1 MVNTNKLQRFFVDKN
16 FTITNWENLKPY
28 YENLLSKELTNK
40 ESLRTWLQN
49 WSELDAIVSEDY
61 AWRYIKMTCDTTNNE
76 LLENF
81 TFFTEKIEPEI
92 APIINKLQKKL
103 LDSPFIN
110 EIEGKEYFVF
120 LRSIK
125 KSNELFREEN
135 IALNTQISN
144 ESQKYGAISAEQTI
158 EHEGKQITLQKAA
171 SLLKSLDR
179 ELRKS
184 TYLKIQERKNVDEN
198 KLNQLYTDLIELRH
212 KVSLNAGFKNYRD
225 YKFEELGRFDY
236 TVNDCINFHES
247 IAKHIVPINKTLE
260 KARKEKLNLDSY
272 KPWDTEFDIEGN
284 LPLTPFNNGEELTE
298 KTISCFNNIDQFF
311 GECITTM
318 KQLGH
323 LDLESRIGKAPG
335 GYNYPLYESGVPFI
349 FMNSVGT
356 HRDMVTM
363 VHEGGHAVHSFLC
376 NQLSL
381 TDFKSTPSEVAE
393 LASMGM
399 ELISMEHWNFY
410 FTDENDLKRAKK
422 EQLEKILKTLPWIAC
437 IDKFQHWVYE
447 NPTHSIEERY
457 EKWYAISKEF
467 STGEVDYSGLEN
479 NIKRSWQ
486 GQLHLYEVPF
496 YYIEYGMAQ
505 LGAVAIWKNYLENKE
520 SCIASY
526 KNALAHGYTRTI
538 PELYN
543 LAGIKFDFSAQNIKE
558 LAEFVLNQYKKL

>member
-1 MVNTNKLQRFFVDKN
+1 MVNPLKLHRTFVDETLK
-16 FTITNWENLKPY
+16 IKDWESIKPY
-28 YENLLSKELTNK
+28 YDNLLSRGITNVNDLM
-40 ESLRTWLQN
+40 SWLQN

-61 AWRYIKMTCDTTNNE
+61 AWRYIKMTCDTANSE
-76 LLENF
+76 LLKSF

-110 EIEGKEYFVF
+110 KIEGKDYFVF

-135 IALNTQISN
+135 IALNTKISN

-171 SLLKSLDR
+171 SLLKSQDR

-184 TYLKIQERKNVDEN
+184 TYLKIQDRKNIDEN
-198 KLNQLYTDLIELRH
+198 KLNQLYTELIELRH
-212 KVSLNAGFKNYRD
+212 KVALNAGFKNYRD

-236 TVNDCINFHES
+236 TVKDCINFHES

-284 LPLTPFNNGEELTE
+284 LPLVPFKTGEELTK
-298 KTISCFNNIDQFF
+298 KTIDCFNNIDSFF
-311 GECITTM
+311 GKCITTM

-376 NQLSL
+376 NQLVL

-399 ELISMEHWNFY
+399 ELISMEHWNF
-410 FTDENDLKRAKK
+410 FFDDEKDLKRAKK

-447 NPTHSIEERY
+447 NPSHSIEERY
-457 EKWYAISKEF
+457 EKWYSISKEF
-467 STGEVDYSGLEN
+467 GTGEIDYSGLEN

-505 LGAVAIWKNYLENKE
+505 LGAIALWKNYLEN
-520 SCIASY
+520 SSLCIENY
-526 KNALAHGYTRTI
+526 KKALAHGYTRSI
-538 PELYN
+538 PELYQ
-543 LAGIKFDFSAQNIKE
+543 LAGIKFDFSEQNIRE
-558 LAEFVLNQYKKL
+558 LAEFVLNQYKNL